1 MEWVAINFIFINN
14 YKGNLKELK
23 DEMGSFNFNL

>member
-1 MEWVAINFIFINN
+1 MECVDINFNCFNN

-23 DEMGSFNFNL
+23 DGMSRYKF